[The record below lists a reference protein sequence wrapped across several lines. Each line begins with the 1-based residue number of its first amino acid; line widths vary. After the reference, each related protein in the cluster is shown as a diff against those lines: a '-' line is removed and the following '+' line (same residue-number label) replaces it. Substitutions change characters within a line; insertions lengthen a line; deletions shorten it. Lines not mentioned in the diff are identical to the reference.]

1 MTNENPIERGLRP
14 APHNSATT
22 TAAGAPVA
30 SDDYSLQ
37 QGKQGYIGLHDV
49 GLIDKL
55 AHFDRERTPERVV
68 HAKGSGAFGVFEVTE
83 DVSAYTAADFLQ
95 PGKKTP
101 VLARFSTVAGEK
113 GAADTQRDPR
123 GFALKFY
130 TQEGNYDMVG
140 NNTPV
145 FFIRDAIKFPDFIHS
160 QKRTPD
166 TDLQSFQMRW
176 DFWTLSP
183 ESAHQVAWLFG
194 DRGLPSSFREMDG
207 FSSHT
212 YQWINAKG
220 ERFWVKYHFK
230 TDQGIGYLPQ
240 EEADKLAGTDP
251 EFHRRDLYQHIQD
264 GDYPSWTLKMQIMP
278 EAEAENYKV
287 NPFDLTKTW
296 SQKDYPLIPV
306 GKLTL
311 NQIPKNFHVQIEQ
324 AAFSPSNL
332 VRGIGLSPDKM
343 LLGRVFSYPDTQRHR
358 LGANFE
364 QLPPNRPVVAV
375 HNYSHQGPAAM
386 EFNDPS
392 VPTYVPNSGNGP
404 TAQPE
409 KSPADLGRWEPYG
422 TEPYRG
428 YPVEHEDDDFWS
440 QPHTLVRDVMDDAQ
454 RERLVSNV
462 VGTLDEVQEPVLS
475 RVFEYWKNID
485 EEVGAAIEKSY
496 KDNH

>member
-1 MTNENPIERGLRP
+1 M
-14 APHNSATT
+14 
-22 TAAGAPVA
+22 
-30 SDDYSLQ
+30 
-37 QGKQGYIGLHDV
+37 
-49 GLIDKL
+49 
-55 AHFDRERTPERVV
+55 
-68 HAKGSGAFGVFEVTE
+68 
-83 DVSAYTAADFLQ
+83 
-95 PGKKTP
+95 
-101 VLARFSTVAGEK
+101 
-113 GAADTQRDPR
+113 
-123 GFALKFY
+123 
-130 TQEGNYDMVG
+130 
-140 NNTPV
+140 

-176 DFWTLSP
+176 DFWTLTP

-194 DRGLPSSFREMDG
+194 DRGLPSSYREMDG

-240 EEADKLAGTDP
+240 AEADRLAGSDP
-251 EFHRRDLYQHIQD
+251 EYHRRDLYQHIKD

-278 EAEAENYKV
+278 EAEAESYKV
-287 NPFDLTKTW
+287 NPFDITKTW

-311 NQIPKNFHVQIEQ
+311 NQLPKNFHVQVEQ

-332 VRGIGLSPDKM
+332 VRGIGFSPDKM

-364 QLPPNRPVVAV
+364 QLPPNRPVADVN
-375 HNYSHQGPAAM
+375 NYSHQGPAAM

-392 VPTYVPNSGNGP
+392 VPPYVPNSGNGP

-409 KSPADLGRWEPYG
+409 KSPADLGRWATTSTAVSPSATTMTTTG
-422 TEPYRG
+422 PSPISSSARLWMTRSVNASSPTLWVPSVASPSRFS
-428 YPVEHEDDDFWS
+428 PVF
-440 QPHTLVRDVMDDAQ
+440 
-454 RERLVSNV
+454 SNT
-462 VGTLDEVQEPVLS
+462 GRTS
-475 RVFEYWKNID
+475 MRR
-485 EEVGAAIEKSY
+485 
-496 KDNH
+496 

>member
-14 APHNSATT
+14 VPHNAATT
-22 TAAGAPVA
+22 TNAGAPIA
-30 SDDYSLQ
+30 SDDFSLQ
-37 QGKQGYIGLHDV
+37 QGEQGYIGLHDV
-49 GLIDKL
+49 GLVDKL

-68 HAKGSGAFGVFEVTE
+68 HAKGAGAFGVFEVTE

-113 GAADTQRDPR
+113 GAPDTQRDPR

-130 TQEGNYDMVG
+130 TEEGNYDMVG

-176 DFWTLSP
+176 DFWTLTP

-194 DRGLPSSFREMDG
+194 DRGLPSSYREMDG

-240 EEADKLAGTDP
+240 AEADRLAGSDP
-251 EFHRRDLYQHIQD
+251 EYHRRDLYQHIKD

-278 EAEAENYKV
+278 EAEAESYKV
-287 NPFDLTKTW
+287 NPFDITKTW

-311 NQIPKNFHVQIEQ
+311 NQLPKNFHVQVEQ

-332 VRGIGLSPDKM
+332 VRGIGFSPDKM

-364 QLPPNRPVVAV
+364 QLPPNRPVADVN
-375 HNYSHQGPAAM
+375 NYSHQGPAAM
-386 EFNDPS
+386 EFNDLS
-392 VPTYVPNSGNGP
+392 VPPYVPNSGNGP

-409 KSPADLGRWEPYG
+409 KSPADLGRWATTSTAVSPSATTMTTTG
-422 TEPYRG
+422 PSPISSSARLWMTRSVNASSPTLWVPSVASPSRFS
-428 YPVEHEDDDFWS
+428 PVF
-440 QPHTLVRDVMDDAQ
+440 
-454 RERLVSNV
+454 SNT
-462 VGTLDEVQEPVLS
+462 GRTS
-475 RVFEYWKNID
+475 MRR
-485 EEVGAAIEKSY
+485 
-496 KDNH
+496 

>member
-55 AHFDRERTPERVV
+55 AHFDRERPPERVV

-485 EEVGAAIEKSY
+485 EKVGAAIEKSY

>member
-14 APHNSATT
+14 VPHNAATT
-22 TAAGAPVA
+22 TNAGAPIA
-30 SDDYSLQ
+30 SDDFSLQ
-37 QGKQGYIGLHDV
+37 QGEQGYIGLHDV
-49 GLIDKL
+49 GLVDKL

-68 HAKGSGAFGVFEVTE
+68 HAKGAGAFGVFEVTE

-113 GAADTQRDPR
+113 GAPDTQRDPR

-130 TQEGNYDMVG
+130 TEEGNYDMVG

-176 DFWTLSP
+176 DFWTLTP

-194 DRGLPSSFREMDG
+194 DRGLPSSYREMDG

-230 TDQGIGYLPQ
+230 TEQGIGYLPQ
-240 EEADKLAGTDP
+240 AEADRLAGSDP
-251 EFHRRDLYQHIQD
+251 EYHRRDLYQHIKD

-278 EAEAENYKV
+278 EAEAESYKV
-287 NPFDLTKTW
+287 NPFDITKTW

-311 NQIPKNFHVQIEQ
+311 NQLPKNFHVQVEQ

-332 VRGIGLSPDKM
+332 VRGIGFSPDKM

-364 QLPPNRPVVAV
+364 QLPPNRPVADVN
-375 HNYSHQGPAAM
+375 NYSHQGPAAM

-392 VPTYVPNSGNGP
+392 VPPYVPNSGNGP

-409 KSPADLGRWEPYG
+409 KSPADLGRWATTSTAVSPSATTMTTTG
-422 TEPYRG
+422 PSPISSSARLWMTRSVNASSPTLWVPSVASPSRFS
-428 YPVEHEDDDFWS
+428 PVF
-440 QPHTLVRDVMDDAQ
+440 
-454 RERLVSNV
+454 SNT
-462 VGTLDEVQEPVLS
+462 GRTS
-475 RVFEYWKNID
+475 MRR
-485 EEVGAAIEKSY
+485 
-496 KDNH
+496 

>member
-14 APHNSATT
+14 VPHNAATT
-22 TAAGAPVA
+22 TNAGAPIA
-30 SDDYSLQ
+30 SDDFSLQ
-37 QGKQGYIGLHDV
+37 QGEQGYIGLHDV
-49 GLIDKL
+49 GLVDKL

-68 HAKGSGAFGVFEVTE
+68 HAKGAGAFGVFEVTE

-113 GAADTQRDPR
+113 GAPDTQRDPR

-130 TQEGNYDMVG
+130 TEEGNYDMVG

-176 DFWTLSP
+176 DFWTLTP

-194 DRGLPSSFREMDG
+194 DRGLPSSYREMDG

-240 EEADKLAGTDP
+240 AEADRLAGSDP
-251 EFHRRDLYQHIQD
+251 EYHRRDLYQHIKD

-278 EAEAENYKV
+278 EAEAESYKV
-287 NPFDLTKTW
+287 NPFDITKTW

-311 NQIPKNFHVQIEQ
+311 NQLPKNFHVQVEQ

-332 VRGIGLSPDKM
+332 VRGIGFSPDKM

-364 QLPPNRPVVAV
+364 QLPPNRPVADVN
-375 HNYSHQGPAAM
+375 NYSHQGPTAM

-392 VPTYVPNSGNGP
+392 VPPYVPNSGNGP

-409 KSPADLGRWEPYG
+409 KSPADLGRWATTSTAVSPSATTMTTTG
-422 TEPYRG
+422 PSPISSSARLWMTRSVNASSPTLWVPSVASPSRFS
-428 YPVEHEDDDFWS
+428 PVF
-440 QPHTLVRDVMDDAQ
+440 
-454 RERLVSNV
+454 SNT
-462 VGTLDEVQEPVLS
+462 GRTS
-475 RVFEYWKNID
+475 MRR
-485 EEVGAAIEKSY
+485 
-496 KDNH
+496 

>member
-14 APHNSATT
+14 VPHNAATT
-22 TAAGAPVA
+22 TNAGAPIA
-30 SDDYSLQ
+30 SDDFSLQ
-37 QGKQGYIGLHDV
+37 QGEQGYIGLHDV
-49 GLIDKL
+49 GLVDKL

-68 HAKGSGAFGVFEVTE
+68 HAKGAGAFGVFEVTE

-113 GAADTQRDPR
+113 GAPDTQRDPR

-130 TQEGNYDMVG
+130 TEEGNYDMVG

-176 DFWTLSP
+176 DFWTLTP

-194 DRGLPSSFREMDG
+194 DRGLPSSYREMDG

-240 EEADKLAGTDP
+240 AEADRLAGSDP
-251 EFHRRDLYQHIQD
+251 EYHRRDLYQHIKD

-278 EAEAENYKV
+278 EAEAESYKV
-287 NPFDLTKTW
+287 NPFDITKTW

-311 NQIPKNFHVQIEQ
+311 NQLPKNFHVQVEQ

-332 VRGIGLSPDKM
+332 VRGIGFSPDKM

-364 QLPPNRPVVAV
+364 QLPPNRPVADVN
-375 HNYSHQGPAAM
+375 NYSHQGPAAM

-392 VPTYVPNSGNGP
+392 VPPYVPNSGNGP

-409 KSPADLGRWEPYG
+409 KSPADLGRWATTSTAVSPSATTMTTTG
-422 TEPYRG
+422 PSPISSSARLWMTRSVNASSPTLWVPSVASPSRFS
-428 YPVEHEDDDFWS
+428 PVF
-440 QPHTLVRDVMDDAQ
+440 
-454 RERLVSNV
+454 SNT
-462 VGTLDEVQEPVLS
+462 GRTS
-475 RVFEYWKNID
+475 MRR
-485 EEVGAAIEKSY
+485 
-496 KDNH
+496 

>member
-183 ESAHQVAWLFG
+183 ESAHQVTWLFG

-409 KSPADLGRWEPYG
+409 KSPADLGRWEPHG

-428 YPVEHEDDDFWS
+428 YPVEHEDDGFWS